1 MKIDKNN
8 KYCNSITKYKRLDT
22 KEVFVGN
29 IGIGGG
35 NPIRIQSMTTVD
47 TMNTKESVKQSI
59 KMIQKGCEI
68 VRLTAPSIREAQN
81 LYNIKNALVQKG
93 YDVPLVAD
101 IHFTP
106 NAAIEAAKIVEKVR
120 INPGNFSDKK
130 KFQTYSFSK
139 SQYQEE
145 LKRIE
150 DKFTPFI
157 DVCKEYKTAIRIGT
171 NHGSLSDR
179 ILSQYGDTPMGMVES
194 ALEFVRIC
202 QKSNYHNIVLSMK
215 ASNTI
220 VMMHAYRLLVNK
232 MQKENMNYPI
242 HLGVTEAGE
251 GDDGRIKSAIGI
263 GTLLLDGIG
272 DTIRVSLTEPPEKEI
287 PVAKKIIQYIDQKMY
302 HQDIITCKE
311 NPINPFAYSRR
322 FTNPILNIG
331 GDYPPVVVADLSKTT
346 RITTSSLLS
355 LGYRYSKSLDKWHI
369 NERSCDY
376 IFAGNNNLHFPI
388 PGTLR
393 VIYNYE
399 KWSIHKK
406 GYPLISAAKYLE
418 GGSFS
423 STLNVVELC
432 LSDVSN
438 ELLQKL
444 KTDSTVV
451 LLFDSS
457 TTNNAIE
464 HRRLFIELMNMQIH
478 NPVFIKRDYLYS
490 QKEKIQIDAS
500 IDIGSLLLDG
510 LGDGVLLVAS
520 KIKNN
525 YIINLVFDLL
535 QGARRR
541 VSKTEYISCPSC
553 GRTLFDL
560 EETTAK
566 IRKKT
571 SHLKGLKIGIMGC
584 IVNGPGEMADADYG
598 YVGTGPSKISLY
610 KKKEMIEKNIHS
622 SEALDKLIQ
631 LIKDNGDWIDP

>member
-1 MKIDKNN
+1 MNRDKDNQ
-8 KYCNSITKYKRLDT
+8 YCASITKYQRLET
-22 KEVFVGN
+22 REVFVGN
-29 IGIGGG
+29 VGIGGL

-47 TMNTKESVKQSI
+47 TMNTKASVEQSI

-68 VRLTAPSIREAQN
+68 VRLTAPSIKAAKN
-81 LYNIKNALVQKG
+81 LYNIKNELVQKG
-93 YDVPLVAD
+93 YNVPLVAD

-130 KFQTYSFSK
+130 KFQTHSFSK
-139 SQYQEE
+139 AQYQEE
-145 LKRIE
+145 LNRIE

-157 DVCKEYKTAIRIGT
+157 DVCKEHETAIRIGT

-179 ILSQYGDTPMGMVES
+179 ILSQYGDTPIGMVES

-202 QKSNYHNIVLSMK
+202 QKSHYHNIILSMK

-220 VMMHAYRLLVNK
+220 VMMQAYRLLVNK

-251 GDDGRIKSAIGI
+251 GDDGRVKSAIGI

-272 DTIRVSLTEPPEKEI
+272 DTIRVSLTESPEKEI
-287 PVAKKIIQYIDQKMY
+287 PVAKKIIQYIDKKKN
-302 HQDIITCKE
+302 HPDIMPCKK
-311 NPINPFAYSRR
+311 NPINSFSYLRR
-322 FTNPILNIG
+322 TTNSILNIG
-331 GDYPPVVVADLSKTT
+331 GEHPPVVIADLSSRKT
-346 RITTSSLLS
+346 ITASSLLS
-355 LGYRYSKSLDKWHI
+355 LGYRYSKALDKWHI
-369 NERSCDY
+369 NQRACDY
-376 IFAGNNNLHFPI
+376 IFAGNNNLDFPV

-393 VIYNYE
+393 IVYNYE
-399 KWSIHKK
+399 KWRIEKR
-406 GYPLISAAKYLE
+406 GYPLIPVDKYLK
-418 GGSFS
+418 GVKLS
-423 STLNVVELC
+423 STINIVELC
-432 LSDVSN
+432 LSDISN
-438 ELLQKL
+438 ELLKKF

-451 LLFDSS
+451 LLIGSRN
-457 TTNNAIE
+457 TNNVLE
-464 HRRLFIELMNMQIH
+464 QRRLFIELMNTQIY
-478 NPVFIKRDYLYS
+478 NPVLIKRDYRDD
-490 QKEKIQIDAS
+490 QKENIQIESS

-510 LGDGVLLVAS
+510 LGDGVFLVAP

-525 YIINLVFDLL
+525 YIVKLVFDLL

-571 SHLKGLKIGIMGC
+571 SHLKGLKIGVMGC

-622 SEALDKLIQ
+622 SEALDRLIQ
-631 LIKDNGDWIDP
+631 LIKHNGDWIDP

>member
-1 MKIDKNN
+1 MNRDKNN
-8 KYCNSITKYKRLDT
+8 RYCSSITKYQRLET
-22 KEVFVGN
+22 REVFVGN
-29 IGIGGG
+29 VGIGGL

-47 TMNTKESVKQSI
+47 TMNTKASVEQSI
-59 KMIQKGCEI
+59 NMIQKGCEI
-68 VRLTAPSIREAQN
+68 VRLTAPSIKEAKN
-81 LYNIKNALVQKG
+81 LYNIKNLLVQKG

-139 SQYQEE
+139 AQYQEE
-145 LKRIE
+145 LNRIE

-157 DVCKEYKTAIRIGT
+157 DVCKEYETAIRIGT

-179 ILSQYGDTPMGMVES
+179 ILSQYGDTPIGMVES

-202 QKSNYHNIVLSMK
+202 RKVHYHNIVLSMK

-220 VMMHAYRLLVNK
+220 VMMQAYRLLVNK

-263 GTLLLDGIG
+263 GALLLDGIG
-272 DTIRVSLTEPPEKEI
+272 DTIRVSLTESPEKEI
-287 PVAKKIIQYIDQKMY
+287 PVAKKIIKYIDQKKN
-302 HQDIITCKE
+302 HQHIVPCKQ
-311 NPINPFAYSRR
+311 NPINPFSYSRR
-322 FTNPILNIG
+322 ITNSILNIG
-331 GDYPPVVVADLSKTT
+331 GEHPPVVIIDLSNSKK
-346 RITTSSLLS
+346 ITTSSLLS

-369 NERSCDY
+369 NQRACDY
-376 IFAGNNNLHFPI
+376 IFAGNNTLDFNI

-393 VIYNYE
+393 VIYNHDT
-399 KWSIHKK
+399 WIVQKK
-406 GYPLISAAKYLE
+406 GYPLIPVNKYLK
-418 GGSFS
+418 GVSLS
-423 STLNVVELC
+423 STLNIVELS
-432 LSDVSN
+432 LSDISD
-438 ELLQKL
+438 ELLKKL

-451 LLFDSS
+451 LLIGSS
-457 TTNNAIE
+457 NTNNVLE
-464 HRRLFIELMNMQIH
+464 QRRLFIELMNTQIY
-478 NPVFIKRDYLYS
+478 NPVFIKRGIYGE
-490 QKEKIQIDAS
+490 KEKTQIDAS

-510 LGDGVLLVAS
+510 LGDGVFLVAP

-525 YIINLVFDLL
+525 YIIKLVFDLL

-598 YVGTGPSKISLY
+598 YVGTGLNKVSLY
-610 KKKEMIEKNIHS
+610 KKKEMVEKNIKS
-622 SEALDKLIQ
+622 SEALERLMQ
-631 LIKDNGDWIDP
+631 LIKDNGDWTDG

>member
-1 MKIDKNN
+1 MNSDKNN
-8 KYCNSITKYKRLDT
+8 KYCNSITKYKRLET
-22 KEVFVGN
+22 REVFVGH
-29 IGIGGG
+29 IGVGGG

-47 TMNTKESVKQSI
+47 TMDTKASVEQSI
-59 KMIQKGCEI
+59 KMIKKGCEI
-68 VRLTAPSIREAQN
+68 VRLTAPSIKEAQN
-81 LYNIKNALVQKG
+81 LYDIKNTLAQKG
-93 YDVPLVAD
+93 YHVPLVAD

-130 KFQTYSFSK
+130 KFQTYSYSK

-150 DKFTPFI
+150 NKFAPFI
-157 DVCKEYKTAIRIGT
+157 DVCKEHKTAIRIGT

-179 ILSQYGDTPMGMVES
+179 ILSQYGDTPIGMVES

-202 QKSNYHNIVLSMK
+202 QKFNYHNIILSMK

-220 VMMHAYRLLVNK
+220 IMMQAYRLLVHE

-287 PVAKKIIQYIDQKMY
+287 PVAKKIIQYIEQKKN
-302 HQDIITCKE
+302 HQDIIPCQE
-311 NPINPFAYSRR
+311 NPINPFSYSRR
-322 FTNPILNIG
+322 ITHSILNIG
-331 GDYPPVVVADLSKTT
+331 GDYPPVVVLDLSKEE
-346 RITTSSLLS
+346 RITASSLLS

-369 NERSCDY
+369 NQRACDY
-376 IFAGNNNLHFPI
+376 IFAGDNTLDFSI

-393 VIYNYE
+393 VIYNHE
-399 KWSIHKK
+399 TWSVHKQ
-406 GYPLISAAKYLE
+406 GYPLIPVDKYLQ
-418 GGSFS
+418 GVRLS

-432 LSDVSN
+432 LFDVSN

-451 LLFDSS
+451 LLFKSS
-457 TTNNAIE
+457 TINNAIE
-464 HRRLFIELMNMQIH
+464 YRRLFIELMNMQIH
-478 NPVFIKRDYLYS
+478 NPVFIRRGYSYS

-500 IDIGSLLLDG
+500 IDLGSLLLDG
-510 LGDGVLLVAS
+510 LGDGVFLVAP
-520 KIKNN
+520 KINNN
-525 YIINLVFDLL
+525 YIVNLIFDIL
-535 QGARRR
+535 QGSRRR

-571 SHLKGLKIGIMGC
+571 SHLKGLKIGVMGC

-598 YVGTGPSKISLY
+598 YVGTGPGKISLY

-622 SEALDKLIQ
+622 SEALEKLIQ